1 MINPTHIDEQVTL
14 SRDVE
19 VITIPFGTKTKLKKG
34 EFIYSIKIPLASPSI
49 QRSISCGTSY

>member
-19 VITIPFGTKTKLKKG
+19 VITIPFGTKTKLKRVKRG
-34 EFIYSIKIPLASPSI
+34 K
-49 QRSISCGTSY
+49 